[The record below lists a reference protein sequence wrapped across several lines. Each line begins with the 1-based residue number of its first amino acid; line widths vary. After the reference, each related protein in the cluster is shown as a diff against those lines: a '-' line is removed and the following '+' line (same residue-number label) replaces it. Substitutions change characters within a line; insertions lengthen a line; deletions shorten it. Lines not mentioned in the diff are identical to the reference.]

1 MTLCGGNGSLR
12 VCRPGSFTMRLFML
26 ASLLALSALA
36 SYQPPAHSEE
46 VIIRERLL
54 SIRLDSQHVNAEAY
68 YNGSSFSGGG
78 IMSCLAK
85 YRITV
90 RDTITGVTR
99 RYEEE
104 RNVSLQANWS
114 SSHPEIYPY
123 AQYPDQTL
131 NDFVYDAP
139 DGSPDGLWIYGGDS
153 TNIGTTT
160 ITVTFGGKTA
170 TGSVTFWAD

>member
-1 MTLCGGNGSLR
+1 
-12 VCRPGSFTMRLFML
+12 MRILFL
-26 ASLLALSALA
+26 ASLLALTAFSTGL
-36 SYQPPAHSEE
+36 PMAHGEE

-54 SIRLDSQHVNAEAY
+54 SIRLDSPVVNAEAY

-78 IMSCLAK
+78 IMSCLAR

-90 RDTITGVTR
+90 RDTVTGQTR
-99 RYEEE
+99 RYDEE

-153 TNIGTTT
+153 PNIGTTT